1 MQYIQETFALWSSG
15 IHIFTSFDTHLLIFV
30 GSVIGLLFGTL
41 PGLSSSMALAI
52 FIPFTFGFTPHQ
64 GIAFLITIYTTSV
77 FAGALAAILV
87 NIPGTPSSISTGFD
101 GYPMAQRGEAGR
113 AVGIATVA
121 SALGGLVG
129 LIFLMVFSPMI
140 VLLARRFGSWE
151 YVLLAVMG
159 VTMIS
164 YISKGSIIKGLLGG
178 TLGLFIA
185 TIGEDPIISY
195 PRFSFG
201 TYQLLGGIDFVVIL
215 IGLFGLAEVFLQLE
229 KHIRAEPVVQTV
241 SGFGRSFRDVLS
253 RPVCL
258 IRSSLIGT
266 VIGAIPAAGPSI
278 ASVVSYG
285 VAKRSSRNPEEFGN
299 GSIDGILAAESSNN
313 ASVGGA
319 LIPMMTLGIPGDP
332 MTAVLI
338 GALLVHG
345 LSPGPR
351 LFTDNPAYVSA
362 VYLSY
367 AIALVWVLIN
377 GLLGARWYAKLL
389 SIPRHVLLPMIM
401 VLCMVGSYSLNSNL
415 FDVLI
420 MVIFGVIGYLLQK
433 AAISPAPIILGVV
446 LGPMFETNLRRS
458 MILSRGSFMPFVT
471 RPMSLAILAVIAYI
485 IVSSVRQARRA
496 GKNSSGV

>member
-1 MQYIQETFALWSSG
+1 MQYLQETFALWTAG
-15 IHIFTSFDTHLLIFV
+15 VHVFTTLDTHLLIFV
-30 GSVIGLLFGTL
+30 GSIIGLLFGTL

-77 FAGALAAILV
+77 FAGALAAVLV

-129 LIFLMVFSPMI
+129 LVFLMVFSPAI

-159 VTMIS
+159 LTMIS
-164 YISKGSIIKGLLGG
+164 YISKGSIYKGLLGG
-178 TLGLFIA
+178 VLGLFIA

-195 PRFSFG
+195 PRFYFG
-201 TYQLLGGIDFVVIL
+201 TYHLLGGIDFVVIL
-215 IGLFGLAEVFLQLE
+215 IGLFGMAEVLLQLE
-229 KHIRAEPVVQTV
+229 GDPTVKPVQHTG
-241 SGFGRSFRDVLS
+241 GFLRSFRDVFS
-253 RPVCL
+253 RPLCL
-258 IRSSLIGT
+258 IRSSFIGT
-266 VIGAIPAAGPSI
+266 FIGAIPAAGPSI

-285 VAKRSSRNPEEFGN
+285 VAKRASRTPEEFGN
-299 GSIDGILAAESSNN
+299 GSVEGIVAAESSNN

-345 LSPGPR
+345 LAPGPR
-351 LFTDNPAYVSA
+351 LFADNPVYVSS

-367 AIALVWVLIN
+367 GIALLWVLVN

-389 SIPRHVLLPMIM
+389 SIPRYMLLPMIM
-401 VLCMVGSYSLNSNL
+401 VLCMVGAYSLNNNL
-415 FDVLI
+415 FDVFL
-420 MVIFGVIGYLLQK
+420 MVLFGLLGYVLQK
-433 AAISPAPIILGVV
+433 AGVSPAPIVLGVV

-458 MILSRGSFMPFVT
+458 LILARGSLTPFVT
-471 RPMSLAILAVIAYI
+471 RPMALAILAVIVYI
-485 IVSSVRQARRA
+485 VVSAIVQSRRNRSSD
-496 GKNSSGV
+496 

>member
-1 MQYIQETFALWSSG
+1 MEYIQDTIALWTAGAS
-15 IHIFTSFDTHLLIFV
+15 IFGSLQTHLLIFA
-30 GSVIGLLFGTL
+30 GSVIGLLFGIL

-52 FIPFTFGFTPHQ
+52 FIPFTFGFSPPQ
-64 GIAFLITIYTTSV
+64 GIAFLITIYTSSV

-87 NIPGTPSSISTGFD
+87 NIPGAPSSISTAFD

-113 AVGIATVA
+113 AIGIATVS
-121 SALGGLVG
+121 SALGGLIG
-129 LIFLMVFSPMI
+129 LILLMVFSPAI

-159 VTMIS
+159 LTMIS
-164 YISKGSIIKGLLGG
+164 FISKGSIIKGLLGG
-178 TLGLFIA
+178 TLGLFLA
-185 TIGEDPIISY
+185 TIGEDPMISY

-201 TYQLLGGIDFVVIL
+201 SYELLGGIDFVVIL
-215 IGLFGLAEVFLQLE
+215 IGLFGMAEVFLRLEQEIQLD
-229 KHIRAEPVVQTV
+229 PVQHV
-241 SGFGRSFRDVLS
+241 SGFMKSFVDVLK
-253 RPVCL
+253 RPVTL
-258 IRSSLIGT
+258 LRSSLIGSF
-266 VIGAIPAAGPSI
+266 IGAIPAAGPSI

-285 VAKRSSRNPEEFGN
+285 VAKRVSKHPEEFGE
-299 GSIDGILAAESSNN
+299 GSIDGLVSAESANN

-338 GALLVHG
+338 GALLIHG

-367 AIALVWVLIN
+367 GIALIWVLIN
-377 GLLGARWYAKLL
+377 GLIGARWYAKLL
-389 SIPRHVLLPMIM
+389 SIPRYMLLPMVM
-401 VLCMVGSYSLNSNL
+401 VLCMVGAYSLNNNL
-415 FDVLI
+415 FDVFL
-420 MVIFGVIGYLLQK
+420 VVLFGVVGYVLQK
-433 AAISPAPIILGVV
+433 AEISPAPIILGVV

-458 MILSRGSFMPFVT
+458 LILSGGSLAPFFT

-485 IVSSVRQARRA
+485 IGTTIWQAVRSRRS
-496 GKNSSGV
+496 ND